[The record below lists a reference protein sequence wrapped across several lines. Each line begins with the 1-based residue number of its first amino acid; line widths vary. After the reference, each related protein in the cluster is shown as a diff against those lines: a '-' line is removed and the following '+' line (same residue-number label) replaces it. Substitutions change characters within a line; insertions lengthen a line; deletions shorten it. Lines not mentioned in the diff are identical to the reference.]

1 MKTENMPIGV
11 ITCFGLPVYSEAD
24 LNSEI
29 ICKVRYL
36 SEVMIDPGMSTADFY
51 KVYTA
56 VGVEGFCQKDFI
68 CYK

>member
-1 MKTENMPIGV
+1 MKTEIMPIGV
-11 ITCFGLPVYSEAD
+11 VTCFGLPVYSEAD

-29 ICKVRYL
+29 ICKVQYL
-36 SEVMIDPGMSTADFY
+36 SEVMIDPSMSTADFY